1 MHDLAH
7 RRSPATIVEAGALLQ
22 STTPVR
28 LSILEQ
34 LKDDA
39 TDSQQEIAAAVDL
52 SASAVSQHLASL
64 AGGSRPIVNR
74 DGSLPVVTPVG
85 TKLLDNIY
93 KLLRL
98 HGVDT
103 ESIDWSSEE
112 IVELLDPICVANGP
126 LFTLTYYSIGL
137 RNSSGERLDLLLFPK
152 RISVASI
159 LTDVRT
165 WQERRGESVT
175 RGQIRYR
182 LKKLAGAD
190 VLEFSDSTITL
201 TEHGKLQLRLFERVI
216 QLFTAETEATENE
229 SAGTRVGFD
238 RGSDGPTVVPAL
250 CGPDGEPIA
259 TDSMT
264 VAELT
269 EFAAR
274 YADTFDP
281 DATLE
286 LSWVL
291 QEGPPAN

>member
-1 MHDLAH
+1 MHDLSH

-52 SASAVSQHLASL
+52 SASAVSQHLGAL

-74 DGSLPVVTPVG
+74 DGSFPVVTPVG
-85 TKLLDNIY
+85 SKLLDNIY
-93 KLLRL
+93 QLVGF
-98 HGVDT
+98 HGFDT
-103 ESIDWSSEE
+103 ESIDWSSAA
-112 IVELLDPICVANGP
+112 VADLLDPICVANGP

-137 RNSSGERLDLLLFPK
+137 RNSSGDRLDLLLFPK

-175 RGQIRYR
+175 REQIRYR
-182 LKKLAGAD
+182 LKKLAEAD
-190 VLEFSDSTITL
+190 VIEFSDATITL

-216 QLFTAETEATENE
+216 QLFTAETDAIETE
-229 SAGTRVGFD
+229 SSKTRVGFD
-238 RGSDGPTVVPAL
+238 RSSDGPTVVPAL
-250 CGPDGEPIA
+250 CGPNGEPVA
-259 TDSMT
+259 TDSLT
-264 VAELT
+264 VAELA
-269 EFAAR
+269 ELAAR

-281 DATLE
+281 KETLD

-291 QEGPPAN
+291 EEEPPAT